1 MIKRLPLLLV
11 VLALVACSKPA
22 SSGTGGQNPPPS
34 DATATETDL
43 KTVTQS
49 YDASASTVRDGS
61 NSEMASYLSS
71 LQAPF
76 TLRLADFL
84 GLPDFFSQV
93 GGLLGAQSVAAQAN
107 STLPRGSWD
116 CTSGSCGS
124 PTNSPDYDVKWKT
137 PDGKYAEIYLDWD
150 GSSSG
155 TSSSTVIGHLLKDPS
170 STIEVP
176 TKLIGRLTL
185 ADDAGGKNLQT
196 LMTLSRSVSYPRSI
210 CVSGSYVIDVP
221 DVQRLTVSLKRTDG
235 TVIFNVKNF
244 ETTVGSNSVV
254 TKGDI
259 SANARGQT
267 VNAAWNLSTSGTVL
281 RGKCGEYSAII
292 ANNLSGSLSTDN
304 TAHALAFTVGANK
317 FSQNPASITF
327 TDSMLTVDGKT
338 VKFSGSTEDTNKDGY
353 IGDDLTLSFAGG
365 QTLKL
370 ADYLKKYHPKK

>member
-1 MIKRLPLLLV
+1 MIKRLPFLLLV
-11 VLALVACSKPA
+11 LALMACSKPA

-34 DATATETDL
+34 DATAAETAL
-43 KTVTQS
+43 KIATQS
-49 YDASASTVRDGS
+49 YDASASVVRDGS
-61 NSEMASYLSS
+61 NSEIASYLSS

-93 GGLLGAQSVAAQAN
+93 GGLLGAQGVAIQAN

-116 CTSGSCGS
+116 CTSGNCGS
-124 PTNSPDYDVKWKT
+124 PASSQDYDVKWKT
-137 PDGKYAEIYLDWD
+137 LDGKYAEIYLDWD

-155 TSSSTVIGHLLKDPS
+155 TSSSTVTGHLLKDPS

-185 ADDAGGKNLQT
+185 ADDANGKNLQT
-196 LMTLSRSVSYPRSI
+196 LMTLSRSVSYPRSG

-235 TVIFNVKNF
+235 TVLLNVKNF
-244 ETTVGSNSVV
+244 ETTVGSNNLV
-254 TKGDI
+254 TKGDV
-259 SANARGQT
+259 SANARGET
-267 VNAAWNLSTSGTVL
+267 LNATWNLSTSGTVV
-281 RGKCGEYSAII
+281 RGKCGEYNAVI
-292 ANNLSGSLSTDN
+292 ANTLSGSLSTAN
-304 TAHALAFTVGANK
+304 AAHTLVFAVGANK
-317 FSQNPASITF
+317 FTQNPSSITF
-327 TDSMLTVDGKT
+327 TDSTLTVDGKT

-353 IGDDLTLSFAGG
+353 IGDNLTLSFAGG

-370 ADYLKKYHPKK
+370 ADYLKKYHPKQ